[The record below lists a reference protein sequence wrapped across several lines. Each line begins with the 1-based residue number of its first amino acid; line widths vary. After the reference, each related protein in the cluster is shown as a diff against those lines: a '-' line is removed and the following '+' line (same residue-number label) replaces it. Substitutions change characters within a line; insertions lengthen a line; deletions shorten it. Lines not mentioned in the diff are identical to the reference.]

1 VSVLD
6 GILLVDKPADITSA
20 GVVREVKRRLRV
32 AKIGHLGTLDPFAT
46 GLLPL
51 ALGEGTKVVSFLSQ
65 GEKSYVGVIA
75 LGRLTDTL
83 DATGEVVARAAVPS
97 LAPGILEE
105 VAGRFRGTIE
115 QVPPMFSALKR
126 GGIPLYEL
134 ARKGVDVD
142 REPRQVHIESLSLTV
157 ASAEE
162 ISISVRCSKGTY
174 VRSLACD
181 IAVALGTVG
190 HLASLRRTTFGSF
203 EVASAI
209 PLGSVTAE
217 TELPILSPRVALAG
231 LREIEIDAQLAT
243 RIRKGQQVAVASLL
257 AAPSPSE
264 IAKVLCDDELVAL
277 VGEDEGRWRIQR
289 VFVDM
294 RDREHCN

>member
-1 VSVLD
+1 MSALD

-105 VAGRFRGTIE
+105 VARRFRGTIE

-134 ARKGVDVD
+134 ARKGVDID

-157 ASAEE
+157 ASAAE

-181 IAVALGTVG
+181 IAAALGTVG

-209 PLGSVTAE
+209 PLGSLTAE
-217 TELPILSPRVALAG
+217 TELPILSPRVALSG

-289 VFVDM
+289 VFV
-294 RDREHCN
+294 

>member
-1 VSVLD
+1 VLD
-6 GILLVDKPADITSA
+6 GILLVDKPAGITSA
-20 GVVREVKRRLRV
+20 GVVREVKHRLRV

-65 GEKSYVGVIA
+65 AQKSYVGVIA
-75 LGRLTDTL
+75 LGRSTNTL
-83 DATGEVVARAAVPS
+83 DATGEVVARAAVPP
-97 LAPGILEE
+97 LADGVLED
-105 VAGRFRGTIE
+105 VARRLRGAIE

-142 REPRQVHIESLSLTV
+142 REPRLVRVESLSLAV

-174 VRSLACD
+174 VRVLACD
-181 IAVALGTVG
+181 VAIALGTVG
-190 HLASLRRTTFGSF
+190 YLASLRRTAFGSF
-203 EVASAI
+203 EVSAAI
-209 PLGSVTAE
+209 PLEKVMPGA
-217 TELPILSPRVALAG
+217 ELPILSPRVALAG
-231 LREIEIDAQLAT
+231 LRELEVDEQLAA
-243 RIRKGQQVAVASLL
+243 RIRKGQQ
-257 AAPSPSE
+257 AAAGRLSATPTPAE
-264 IAKVLCDDELVAL
+264 LAKVVNSGGKLVAL

-289 VFVDM
+289 VFAETPNSQDQ
-294 RDREHCN
+294 N

>member
-1 VSVLD
+1 MLD
-6 GILLVDKPADITSA
+6 GILLVDKPAGITSA
-20 GVVREVKRRLRV
+20 GVVREVKHRLRV

-65 GEKSYVGVIA
+65 AQKSYVGVIA
-75 LGRLTDTL
+75 LGRSTNTL
-83 DATGEVVARAAVPS
+83 DATGEVVARAAVPP
-97 LAPGILEE
+97 LADGVLED
-105 VAGRFRGTIE
+105 VARRLRGAIE

-142 REPRQVHIESLSLTV
+142 REPRLVRVESLSLAV

-174 VRSLACD
+174 VRVLACD
-181 IAVALGTVG
+181 VAIALGTVG
-190 HLASLRRTTFGSF
+190 YLASLRRTAFGSF
-203 EVASAI
+203 EVSAAI
-209 PLGSVTAE
+209 PLEKVMPGA
-217 TELPILSPRVALAG
+217 ELPILSPRVALAG
-231 LREIEIDAQLAT
+231 LRELEVDEQLAA
-243 RIRKGQQVAVASLL
+243 RIRKGQQ
-257 AAPSPSE
+257 AAAGRLSATPTPAE
-264 IAKVLCDDELVAL
+264 LAKVVNSGGKLVAL

-289 VFVDM
+289 VFAETPNSQDQ
-294 RDREHCN
+294 N

>member
-1 VSVLD
+1 
-6 GILLVDKPADITSA
+6 
-20 GVVREVKRRLRV
+20 
-32 AKIGHLGTLDPFAT
+32 
-46 GLLPL
+46 
-51 ALGEGTKVVSFLSQ
+51 VVSFLSQ
-65 GEKSYVGVIA
+65 GEKSYVGTIA

-83 DATGEVVARAAVPS
+83 DATGEVVARATVPS
-97 LAPGILEE
+97 LAAGILEE
-105 VAGRFRGTIE
+105 VARRFRGTIE

-142 REPRQVHIESLSLTV
+142 REPRQVHIESLSLSV

-181 IAVALGTVG
+181 IAGALGTVG

-209 PLGSVTAE
+209 PLGSVTADG
-217 TELPILSPRVALAG
+217 ELPILSPRVALAG

-243 RIRKGQQVAVASLL
+243 CIRKGQQVAVASLS
-257 AAPSPSE
+257 AVPSPSE
-264 IAKVLCDDELVAL
+264 IAKVLCDEELVAL

-289 VFVDM
+289 VFLEM
-294 RDREHCN
+294 RDRRHCN

>member
-1 VSVLD
+1 VLD
-6 GILLVDKPADITSA
+6 GILLVDKPTGITSA

-32 AKIGHLGTLDPFAT
+32 EKIGHLGTLDPFAT

-75 LGRLTDTL
+75 LGRSTDTL
-83 DATGEVVARAAVPS
+83 DATGAVVSRAEVPPLAV
-97 LAPGILEE
+97 GVLEE
-105 VAGRFRGTIE
+105 VARRFRGTIE

-142 REPRQVHIESLSLTV
+142 RQPRQVRIESLSLAE

-174 VRSLACD
+174 VRALACD
-181 IAVALGTVG
+181 VATALGTVG
-190 HLASLRRTTFGSF
+190 HLASLRRTAFGRF
-203 EVASAI
+203 EVTSAI
-209 PLGSVTAE
+209 PLENVMAGA
-217 TELPILSPRVALAG
+217 ELPILSPRAALAG
-231 LREIEIDAQLAT
+231 LRELEVDEQLAN
-243 RIRKGQQVAVASLL
+243 RIRKGQQ
-257 AAPSPSE
+257 AAAACLSTTPTPAE
-264 IAKVLCDDELVAL
+264 LAKVLSPGGELVAL

-289 VFVDM
+289 VFVETHDSQ
-294 RDREHCN
+294 DRN

>member
-1 VSVLD
+1 VSVLV

-32 AKIGHLGTLDPFAT
+32 AKIGHLSTLDPFAT

-65 GEKSYVGVIA
+65 GEKSYVGIIA

-83 DATGEVVARAAVPS
+83 DATGEVVARATVPS
-97 LAPGILEE
+97 LAAGILEE
-105 VAGRFRGTIE
+105 VARRFRGTIE

-142 REPRQVHIESLSLTV
+142 REPRQVHIESLSLSV

-181 IAVALGTVG
+181 IAGALGTVG

-209 PLGSVTAE
+209 PLGSVTADG
-217 TELPILSPRVALAG
+217 ELPILSPRVALAG

-243 RIRKGQQVAVASLL
+243 CIRKGQQVAVASLSPV
-257 AAPSPSE
+257 PSPSE
-264 IAKVLCDDELVAL
+264 IAKVLCDEELVAL

-289 VFVDM
+289 VFLEM
-294 RDREHCN
+294 RDRRPCN

>member
-65 GEKSYVGVIA
+65 GEKSYVGTIA

-83 DATGEVVARAAVPS
+83 DATGEVVARATVPS
-97 LAPGILEE
+97 LAAGILEE
-105 VAGRFRGTIE
+105 VARQFRGTIE

-142 REPRQVHIESLSLTV
+142 REPRQVHIESLSLSV

-181 IAVALGTVG
+181 IAGALGTVG

-209 PLGSVTAE
+209 PLGSVTADG
-217 TELPILSPRVALAG
+217 ELPILSPRVALAG

-243 RIRKGQQVAVASLL
+243 CIRKGQQVAVASLS
-257 AAPSPSE
+257 AVPSPSE
-264 IAKVLCDDELVAL
+264 IAKVLCDEELVAL

-289 VFVDM
+289 VFLEM
-294 RDREHCN
+294 RDRRHCN

>member
-1 VSVLD
+1 MSALD

-83 DATGEVVARAAVPS
+83 DATGEVVATAAVPS

-105 VAGRFRGTIE
+105 VARRFRGTIE

-157 ASAEE
+157 ASAAE

-181 IAVALGTVG
+181 IAAALGTVG

-209 PLGSVTAE
+209 PLGSLTAE
-217 TELPILSPRVALAG
+217 TELSILSPRVALSG

-289 VFVDM
+289 VFV
-294 RDREHCN
+294 

>member
-289 VFVDM
+289 VFVEM

>member
-1 VSVLD
+1 MSVLD

-32 AKIGHLGTLDPFAT
+32 AKIGHLGMLDPFAT

-65 GEKSYVGVIA
+65 GEKSYVGTIA

-83 DATGEVVARAAVPS
+83 DATGEVVARATVPS
-97 LAPGILEE
+97 LAAGILEE
-105 VAGRFRGTIE
+105 VARRFRGTIE

-142 REPRQVHIESLSLTV
+142 REPRQVHIESLSLSV

-181 IAVALGTVG
+181 IAGALGTVG

-209 PLGSVTAE
+209 PLGSVTADG
-217 TELPILSPRVALAG
+217 ELPILSPRVALAG

-243 RIRKGQQVAVASLL
+243 CIRKGQQVAVASLS
-257 AAPSPSE
+257 AVPSPSE
-264 IAKVLCDDELVAL
+264 IAKVLCDEELVAL

-289 VFVDM
+289 VFLEM
-294 RDREHCN
+294 RDRRHCN

>member
-1 VSVLD
+1 
-6 GILLVDKPADITSA
+6 
-20 GVVREVKRRLRV
+20 
-32 AKIGHLGTLDPFAT
+32 
-46 GLLPL
+46 
-51 ALGEGTKVVSFLSQ
+51 
-65 GEKSYVGVIA
+65 
-75 LGRLTDTL
+75 
-83 DATGEVVARAAVPS
+83 
-97 LAPGILEE
+97 
-105 VAGRFRGTIE
+105 
-115 QVPPMFSALKR
+115 M
-126 GGIPLYEL
+126 
-134 ARKGVDVD
+134 
-142 REPRQVHIESLSLTV
+142 
-157 ASAEE
+157 ASAAE

-181 IAVALGTVG
+181 IAAALGTVG

-209 PLGSVTAE
+209 PLGSLTAE
-217 TELPILSPRVALAG
+217 TELSILSPRVALSG

-289 VFVDM
+289 VFV
-294 RDREHCN
+294 

>member
-1 VSVLD
+1 VSALD

-105 VAGRFRGTIE
+105 VARRFRGTIE

-134 ARKGVDVD
+134 ARKGVDID

-157 ASAEE
+157 ASAAE

-181 IAVALGTVG
+181 IAAALGTVG

-209 PLGSVTAE
+209 PLGSLTAE
-217 TELPILSPRVALAG
+217 TELPILSPRVALSG

-289 VFVDM
+289 VFV
-294 RDREHCN
+294 